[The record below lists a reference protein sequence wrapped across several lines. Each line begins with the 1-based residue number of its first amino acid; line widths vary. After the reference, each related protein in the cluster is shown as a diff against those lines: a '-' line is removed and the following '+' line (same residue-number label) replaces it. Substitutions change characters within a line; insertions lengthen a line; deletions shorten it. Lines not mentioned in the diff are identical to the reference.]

1 MEKQA
6 VVHGGGTNHRIGLYD
21 EVMVKDNHLAANLKA
36 IDLGDRVLSLRKEQP
51 DLKIEVEADHLDQVE
66 AFLRIEWIDVILLD
80 NMNLESMRAAV
91 ALRDRTEKTIELEA
105 SGNVNLKTV
114 AAIAE
119 TGVDY
124 ISVGAL
130 THSTRS
136 IDLGVD
142 LTCE

>member
-1 MEKQA
+1 M
-6 VVHGGGTNHRIGLYD
+6 GLYD
-21 EVMVKDNHLAANLKA
+21 AVMVKDNHLAANLEA
-36 IDLGDRVLSLRKEQP
+36 VDLAERVQMVKQEKP
-51 DLKIEVEADHLDQVE
+51 ALKIEVEADRIDQVE
-66 AFLRIEWIDVILLD
+66 KFLSIEGIDVILLD